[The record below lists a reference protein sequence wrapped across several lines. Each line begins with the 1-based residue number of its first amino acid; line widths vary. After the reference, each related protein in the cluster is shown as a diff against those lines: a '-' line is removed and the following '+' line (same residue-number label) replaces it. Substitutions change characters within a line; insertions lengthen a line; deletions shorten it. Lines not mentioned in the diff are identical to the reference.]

1 MDQTELNR
9 NLKEVIKQAQDIG
22 IPVPADICEQV
33 DINPRPK
40 KRYGCCRLKNGVY
53 HIEVSEF
60 ILDCDPDKIR
70 GVIAHEVLHTCRG
83 CYNHGDMW
91 KRYAAMMNSAYGY
104 NIKRT
109 SSNEEMGISDT
120 CGSEGAAG
128 RPESADCRDTDGMS
142 GFGSRR
148 GHAAGGAGSTAGDD
162 TVFGRPGSAY
172 RQGTAGSGSAGRK
185 TSHSAGAI
193 KYIIRCKK
201 CGREYPRQR
210 CSAVVKNPKAYRCR
224 CGGRLTVFEI
234 RRTADLCMK
243 ET

>member
-1 MDQTELNR
+1 MDQKELNR

-40 KRYGCCRLKNGVY
+40 KRYGCCRLKKGVY

-60 ILDCDPDKIR
+60 ILNCDPDKIR

-109 SSNEEMGISDT
+109 SSNEEMGIVDACGSGENT
-120 CGSEGAAG
+120 GSEGIA
-128 RPESADCRDTDGMS
+128 
-142 GFGSRR
+142 
-148 GHAAGGAGSTAGDD
+148 
-162 TVFGRPGSAY
+162 GRPGSAD
-172 RQGTAGSGSAGRK
+172 RQDTVSSGSAGRK
-185 TSHSAGAI
+185 TGHSAGAI
-193 KYIIRCKK
+193 KYIIRCGK

-243 ET
+243 KT